1 MRRRLFIIES
11 CGATLTAALAVE
23 LRAQQEESPRLLL
36 ALAEAVV
43 PDKDPSVWRSSPAAA
58 ELRRAWQ
65 ALEGPERTGLAPALG
80 ELEAEAV
87 RTSEKKFSALN
98 PEARTALV
106 RGLLE
111 NSASFQAAFPK
122 FRGMIVRAFYSSPS
136 GFERTGYSTT
146 TQFTG
151 YPEPLWS
158 AGSGE

>member
-1 MRRRLFIIES
+1 MRRRLFIES
-11 CGATLTAALAVE
+11 CGAALTAVLAVE
-23 LRAQQEESPRLLL
+23 LRAQQEESFQLML

-43 PDKDPSVWRSSPAAA
+43 PDKDPSVWRSSPAAV
-58 ELRRAWQ
+58 ELRRSWQ
-65 ALEGPERTGLAPALG
+65 ALEGPERTGLAAALG

-87 RTSEKKFSALN
+87 RRSEKKFGGLN
-98 PEARTALV
+98 PEARAGLV

-111 NSASFQAAFPK
+111 SSAAFQTAFPR
-122 FRGMIVRAFYSSPS
+122 FRGMIVRAFYSSPP

-146 TQFTG
+146 TQFAG